1 MPLYK
6 SSQVMDSDDIE
17 NFGDEDEVILYDE
30 IPSKDDV
37 IEMHQPDEVDH
48 EHKDLDGIEISFK
61 LPALPGS
68 NIEELEVSSD
78 DPIEVEEDEDK
89 NDLKSNE
96 KPEELEVLDPWDWQG
111 SMKKNGP
118 NAFLHWVKERFS
130 RIPRHNGE
138 TVGVERAISYL
149 KKVNAEISKAI
160 SNDYDEKINVGHLE
174 GARKEI
180 YSAIERLEKYLQE
193 SKKSKASFNSDL
205 VKEGQKSTHVGGIIV
220 TVPIFISRLARI
232 CINGTVSA
240 GHDMEDLYSRLVKKY
255 ALDDVKQAEL
265 MQLLSDMGYPL
276 RRDRG
281 FNVNEL
287 IDQTSSDNMDWAAN
301 YPA

>member
-1 MPLYK
+1 
-6 SSQVMDSDDIE
+6 MDSDDIE
-17 NFGDEDEVILYDE
+17 NFGDEDEVVLYDE
-30 IPSKDDV
+30 KPSKDDV
-37 IEMHQPDEVDH
+37 IEMHQPDDSSDH
-48 EHKDLDGIEISFK
+48 DDLGGFEISFK
-61 LPALPGS
+61 LPLLPGS

-78 DPIEVEEDEDK
+78 DPLEVEEDEDK
-89 NDLKSNE
+89 NDLKSKKDQAAE
-96 KPEELEVLDPWDWQG
+96 QIEVLDPWDWQ
-111 SMKKNGP
+111 SSIKKNGP
-118 NAFLHWVKERFS
+118 DAFLHWVKERFS
-130 RIPRHNGE
+130 TIPMHNGE

-149 KKVNAEISKAI
+149 KKINAEISKAI
-160 SNDYDEKINVGHLE
+160 SNDYDGKISVKYLE
-174 GARKEI
+174 SARREI

-193 SKKSKASFNSDL
+193 SKKSKAGYNSDL

-240 GHDMEDLYSRLVKKY
+240 GHDIEDLYSRLVKKY

-265 MQLLSDMGYPL
+265 MQLLADMGYPL

-281 FNVNEL
+281 FNVGEL

-301 YPA
+301 YQA